1 MTLPADWIS
10 HLQQT
15 PLPVRAEVH
24 RQLTMVLQEDEI
36 DQGELVGW
44 LRRDPAACGFVMGS
58 AARAQRVK
66 HRDAPHSLDHALSLL
81 GDTWS
86 RQKIPQLPIL
96 EQTITDPQ
104 QLAGYLIAV
113 ARSLQ
118 AARHAESW
126 LVELRDTSYEI
137 VVVATL
143 LHNFIELALWRDAPE
158 LMRLAL
164 AKVRDHRIS
173 TLGHALDAALQTV
186 GITWKSLENSLN
198 SFYYLPSQLF
208 ADESSTPIL
217 ARRHETIVLLASRI
231 SFFSEIGWYH
241 PQIRAAQKEVS
252 DLLKRDCAATDQLI
266 HQVAVQT
273 AREFEPMG
281 FYSSAALLI
290 DSAAVPTHWP
300 FPAQYGLPPNPQ
312 EQALLNF
319 SCRATSQPLTPNNLI
334 KSLLAILVEDL
345 QLVEFVVLSRT
356 PSTPLLEVR
365 INKRASDV
373 AMPRVVTL
381 TDNPLLARLMTGTK
395 GLLISS
401 ENRDKLKRLL
411 DRDGQALIE
420 PDCFLQSLS
429 IKNEPFVLI
438 VIDTR
443 QEQDVASIRALMAH
457 LQTFWRF

>member
-1 MTLPADWIS
+1 MTLPADWIT

-15 PLPVRAEVH
+15 PLPVRGEVH
-24 RQLTMVLQEDEI
+24 RQLTAVLKRDEI

-58 AARAQRVK
+58 AARAQRAK
-66 HRDAPHSLDHALSLL
+66 QRDAPHSLDHALSLL

-86 RQKIPQLPIL
+86 RQQIPKLPIL
-96 EQTITDPQ
+96 EETITDQQ
-104 QLAGYLIAV
+104 QLAGYLVAV
-113 ARSLQ
+113 ARSLH

-164 AKVRDHRIS
+164 TQVRDHKIS
-173 TLGHALDAALQTV
+173 TLGHAVNSALQTV
-186 GITWKSLENSLN
+186 GITLKSLEKSLN
-198 SFYYLPSQLF
+198 SFYYLPTQLF
-208 ADESSTPIL
+208 EDEASTPIL
-217 ARRHETIVLLASRI
+217 ARQHETIVLLARRI

-241 PQIRAAQKEVS
+241 PEIIATQKEIS

-273 AREFEPMG
+273 AREFESMG

-290 DSAAVPTHWP
+290 DSAAAPRHWP
-300 FPAQYGLPPNPQ
+300 FPAQYGLPPNPL

-319 SCRATSQPLTPNNLI
+319 SRRATSQPLTPNNLI
-334 KSLLAILVEDL
+334 KSLLSCLIEDL
-345 QLVEFVVLSRT
+345 KLVEFVVLSRT
-356 PSTPLLEVR
+356 PSTSILQININKRVSDTAMPKVVTLAGNPLLE
-365 INKRASDV
+365 
-373 AMPRVVTL
+373 
-381 TDNPLLARLMTGTK
+381 RLMTGMK
-395 GLLISS
+395 GLVISR
-401 ENRDKLKRLL
+401 ENRYKLKPLL
-411 DRDGQALIE
+411 DVDGQTLVE
-420 PDCFLQSLS
+420 KDCFLQSLS
-429 IKNEPFVLI
+429 VKDEPFALI

-443 QEQDVASIRALMAH
+443 SEQDVAPIRELMTH

>member
-1 MTLPADWIS
+1 MTLPADWIT

-15 PLPVRAEVH
+15 PLPVRGEVH
-24 RQLTMVLQEDEI
+24 RQLTAVLQRDEI

-58 AARAQRVK
+58 AARAQRAK
-66 HRDAPHSLDHALSLL
+66 QRDAPHSLDHALSLL

-86 RQKIPQLPIL
+86 RQQIPKLPIL
-96 EQTITDPQ
+96 EETITDQQ
-104 QLAGYLIAV
+104 QLAGYLVAV
-113 ARSLQ
+113 ARSLH

-164 AKVRDHRIS
+164 TQVRDHKIS
-173 TLGHALDAALQTV
+173 TLGHAVNAALQTA
-186 GITWKSLENSLN
+186 GITLKSLEKSLN
-198 SFYYLPSQLF
+198 SFYYLPTQLF
-208 ADESSTPIL
+208 EDEASTPIL
-217 ARRHETIVLLASRI
+217 ARQHETIVLLARRI

-241 PQIRAAQKEVS
+241 PEIIATQREIS

-273 AREFEPMG
+273 AREFESMG
-281 FYSSAALLI
+281 FYSTAALLI
-290 DSAAVPTHWP
+290 DSASVPQHWP

-319 SCRATSQPLTPNNLI
+319 SRRATSQTLTPNNLI
-334 KSLLAILVEDL
+334 KSLLSCLIEDL
-345 QLVEFVVLSRT
+345 KLVEFVVLSRT
-356 PSTPLLEVR
+356 PSASILQVNINKRVSDTTMPKAITLAGNPLLE
-365 INKRASDV
+365 
-373 AMPRVVTL
+373 
-381 TDNPLLARLMTGTK
+381 RLMTGTK
-395 GLLISS
+395 GLVITR
-401 ENRDKLKRLL
+401 ENRYKLKPLL
-411 DRDGQALIE
+411 DVDGQTLVE

-429 IKNEPFVLI
+429 LKDEPFALI

-443 QEQDVASIRALMAH
+443 SEQDIASIRALMAH

>member
-1 MTLPADWIS
+1 MTLPADWIA

-24 RQLTMVLQEDEI
+24 RQLTAVLRRDEI

-58 AARAQRVK
+58 AARAQRSK
-66 HRDAPHSLDHALSLL
+66 QRDAPHSLDHALTLL

-86 RQKIPQLPIL
+86 RQQIPKLPIL
-96 EQTITDPQ
+96 EETITDQQ
-104 QLAGYLIAV
+104 QLAGYLVAV
-113 ARSLQ
+113 ARSLH

-158 LMRLAL
+158 LMRMAL
-164 AKVRDHRIS
+164 TQVRDHKIS
-173 TLGHALDAALQTV
+173 TLGHAVNAALESV
-186 GITWKSLENSLN
+186 GISLKSLEKSLN
-198 SFYYLPSQLF
+198 SFYYLPTQLF
-208 ADESSTPIL
+208 EDEASTPIL
-217 ARRHETIVLLASRI
+217 ARQHQTIVLLARRI

-241 PQIRAAQKEVS
+241 PEIIATQREIS
-252 DLLKRDCAATDQLI
+252 DLLKRDCAATDQMI

-273 AREFEPMG
+273 AREFESMK

-290 DSAAVPTHWP
+290 DSAAVPEHWP

-312 EQALLNF
+312 EQALLDL
-319 SCRATSQPLTPNNLI
+319 SRRATAQPRTPNNLI
-334 KSLLAILVEDL
+334 KSVLSCLIEDL
-345 QLVEFVVLSRT
+345 KLVEFVVLSRT
-356 PSTPLLEVR
+356 APSTSLQVNINKRSSGKSVPKALSLESNPLLE
-365 INKRASDV
+365 
-373 AMPRVVTL
+373 
-381 TDNPLLARLMTGTK
+381 RLMSGTK
-395 GLLISS
+395 GLAISS
-401 ENRDKLKRLL
+401 ENRDKLKPLL
-411 DRDGQALIE
+411 DADGQSLIG
-420 PDCFLQSLS
+420 PDCFLQTLSL
-429 IKNEPFVLI
+429 NDQPFALM

-443 QEQDVASIRALMAH
+443 SEQDIAPIRALMAH

>member
-1 MTLPADWIS
+1 MTLPADWIT

-24 RQLTMVLQEDEI
+24 RQLTAVLQRDEI

-58 AARAQRVK
+58 AARAQRAK
-66 HRDAPHSLDHALSLL
+66 QRDAPHSLDHALSLL

-86 RQKIPQLPIL
+86 RQQIPKLPIL
-96 EQTITDPQ
+96 EETITDQQ
-104 QLAGYLIAV
+104 QLAGYLVAV
-113 ARSLQ
+113 ARSLH

-164 AKVRDHRIS
+164 AQVRDHKIS
-173 TLGHALDAALQTV
+173 TLGHAVNSALQTV
-186 GITWKSLENSLN
+186 GITLKSLEKSLN
-198 SFYYLPSQLF
+198 SFYYLPTQLF
-208 ADESSTPIL
+208 EDEASTPIL
-217 ARRHETIVLLASRI
+217 ARQHETIVLLARRI
-231 SFFSEIGWYH
+231 SFFSELGWYH
-241 PQIRAAQKEVS
+241 PEIIATQKEIS

-273 AREFEPMG
+273 AREFESMG

-290 DSAAVPTHWP
+290 DSAAVPEHWP
-300 FPAQYGLPPNPQ
+300 FPAQYGVPPTPL

-319 SCRATSQPLTPNNLI
+319 SRRATSQPLTPNSLI
-334 KSLLAILVEDL
+334 KSLLSCLIEDL
-345 QLVEFVVLSRT
+345 KLVEFVVLSRT
-356 PSTPLLEVR
+356 PSTSILQININKRVSDTAMPKVVTLAGNPLLE
-365 INKRASDV
+365 
-373 AMPRVVTL
+373 
-381 TDNPLLARLMTGTK
+381 RLMTGMK
-395 GLLISS
+395 GLVISR
-401 ENRDKLKRLL
+401 ENRYKLKPLL
-411 DRDGQALIE
+411 DVDGQTLVE
-420 PDCFLQSLS
+420 KDCFLQSLS
-429 IKNEPFVLI
+429 LKDEPFALI

-443 QEQDVASIRALMAH
+443 SEQDVAPIRELMAH